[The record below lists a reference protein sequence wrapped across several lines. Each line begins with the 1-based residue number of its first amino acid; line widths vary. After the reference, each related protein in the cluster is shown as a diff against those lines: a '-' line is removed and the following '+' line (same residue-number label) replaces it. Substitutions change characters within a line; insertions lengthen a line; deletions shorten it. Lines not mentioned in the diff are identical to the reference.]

1 MKQIRYIVQLV
12 LETDGESEL
21 TRKIQKEV
29 IKRNEDPDW
38 REWVMTFEDK
48 LMINGEEKKAEGK
61 AEGKTEEQER
71 IIHTMIQE
79 GLDDQTIARYVS
91 DLTEEQVS
99 EIRQKVTAPKDQNG
113 VSPE

>member
-1 MKQIRYIVQLV
+1 LV

-61 AEGKTEEQER
+61 AEGKTEEQ
-71 IIHTMIQE
+71 
-79 GLDDQTIARYVS
+79 
-91 DLTEEQVS
+91 VS
-99 EIRQKVTAPKDQNG
+99 EIRQKVTTPKDQNG

>member
-1 MKQIRYIVQLV
+1 
-12 LETDGESEL
+12 
-21 TRKIQKEV
+21 
-29 IKRNEDPDW
+29 
-38 REWVMTFEDK
+38 MTFEDK

-79 GLDDQTIARYVS
+79 GLDEQTIARYVS

-99 EIRQKVTAPKDQNG
+99 EIRQKVTTPKDQNG

>member
-1 MKQIRYIVQLV
+1 
-12 LETDGESEL
+12 
-21 TRKIQKEV
+21 
-29 IKRNEDPDW
+29 
-38 REWVMTFEDK
+38 MTFEDK
-48 LMINGEEKKAEGK
+48 LMINGEEKK

-99 EIRQKVTAPKDQNG
+99 EIRQKVTTPKDQNG